1 MPQFLELIPAEDAID
16 IFLRNLPKSNPD
28 VELVDTENAL
38 GRVLISSVYSPE
50 TLPAFPRSTVDG
62 FAVIAADTFGASDSL
77 PAYLEVL
84 GEVPMGGSPDFVI
97 SSGKTAV
104 IHTGGMLPGGADA
117 NVMIEYTQTS
127 RSGEVEIQ
135 KAVAVGENTIEVGED
150 VSVGDKVLQAGVRLR
165 PAEIGG
171 LLALGFV
178 KTEVARRPKVG
189 IISSGDEV
197 IPPAEKPKPGQVRD
211 INSHSL
217 SALVHKYGGIPKKY
231 GIITDQVDALYE
243 ILKRA
248 YDECDLVVVT
258 AGSSA
263 SERDLTSQVIM
274 RLGSPGVLVH
284 GVNVRP
290 GKPTILAVCD
300 GKPIIGL
307 PGNPVSALVISS
319 LFIEPAIDHLL
330 GHVMKR
336 PQPVI
341 RARLT
346 VNVSSV
352 SGREDYIPV
361 RLRHSEEGFEADPI
375 FFKSNLIFTLAQ
387 ADGLMYI
394 PADAV
399 GLSAGEDLD
408 IILM

>member
-1 MPQFLELIPAEDAID
+1 MPQFLELIPAKDAINL
-16 IFLRNLPKSNPD
+16 FLRNLPKSDPD
-28 VELVDTENAL
+28 VELVETENAL
-38 GRVLISSVYSPE
+38 DRVLVSPVYSPE
-50 TLPAFPRSTVDG
+50 SLPAFPRSTVDG

-77 PAYLEVL
+77 PAYLEVI
-84 GEVPMGGSPDFVI
+84 GEVPMGGSPDFVV

-104 IHTGGMLPGGADA
+104 IHTGGMLPDGADA
-117 NVMIEYTQTS
+117 ILMIEYTQTS
-127 RSGEVEIQ
+127 RSGEIEIQ

-150 VSVGDKVLQAGVRLR
+150 VSIGDEVLQAGVRLR
-165 PAEIGG
+165 PAEMGG
-171 LLALGFV
+171 LLALGLV
-178 KTEVARRPKVG
+178 KIEVARRPKVG

-197 IPPAEKPKPGQVRD
+197 IPPAEKPQPGQIRD

-217 SALVHKYGGIPKKY
+217 SALVQKYGGIPVKY
-231 GIITDQVDALYE
+231 GIINDQVEALYE

-248 YDECDLVVVT
+248 FDECDLVIVT

-263 SERDLTSQVIM
+263 SERDLTSEVIM

-300 GKPIIGL
+300 GKPVIGL
-307 PGNPVSALVISS
+307 PGNPVSALIISG
-319 LFIEPAIDHLL
+319 LFIAPVIDHLL
-330 GHVMKR
+330 GHSVKR
-336 PQPVI
+336 PQPAV
-341 RARLT
+341 RAKLS

-361 RLRHSEEGFEADPI
+361 RLRHTEDGFQADPI

-394 PADAV
+394 SADAV

-408 IILM
+408 IILI